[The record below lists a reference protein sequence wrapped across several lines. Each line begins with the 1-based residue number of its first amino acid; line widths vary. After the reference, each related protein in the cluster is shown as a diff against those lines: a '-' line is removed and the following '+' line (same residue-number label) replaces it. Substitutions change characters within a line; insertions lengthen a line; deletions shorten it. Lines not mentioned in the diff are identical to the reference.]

1 LFTERGII
9 YIFDQWRPSIARR
22 LMPETGVE
30 HKTNLPIGK
39 SYTK

>member
-1 LFTERGII
+1 VAA
-9 YIFDQWRPSIARR
+9 SIAKR
-22 LMPETGVE
+22 LVPATGVE